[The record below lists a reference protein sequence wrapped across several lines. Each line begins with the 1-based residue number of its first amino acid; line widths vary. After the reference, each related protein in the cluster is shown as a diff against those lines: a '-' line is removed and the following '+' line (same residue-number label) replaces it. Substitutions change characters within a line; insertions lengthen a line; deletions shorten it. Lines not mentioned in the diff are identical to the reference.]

1 MFQTGNSRSS
11 VSDSE
16 QKKSYKPCLLF
27 SQIIGTV
34 LTLLGSLTATL
45 SLRRLGKRGLTF
57 LSMTLS
63 VATCI
68 GLGLY
73 LSLGLHHGWI
83 ALGLFFLNFYAV
95 PLGIVSIPWMLI
107 SELFPLR

>member
-1 MFQTGNSRSS
+1 MIRMFQINNIRSS
-11 VSDSE
+11 GPK
-16 QKKSYKPCLLF
+16 QPHKPCLF
-27 SQIIGTV
+27 FPQIIGTV
-34 LTLLGSLTATL
+34 LTMLGSLTATL

-57 LSMTLS
+57 LSMGLS
-63 VATCI
+63 IATSM

-83 ALGLFFLNFYAV
+83 ALGLFFLNFFVV
-95 PLGIVSIPWMLI
+95 PLGVMPIPWMLI